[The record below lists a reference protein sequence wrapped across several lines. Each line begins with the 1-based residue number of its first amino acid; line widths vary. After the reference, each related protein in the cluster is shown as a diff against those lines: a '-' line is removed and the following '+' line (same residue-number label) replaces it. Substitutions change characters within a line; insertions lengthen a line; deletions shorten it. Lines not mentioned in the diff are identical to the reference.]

1 VVKMSGFEEEVPERE
16 RQRTPQRG
24 SSITELSLAK
34 LQTRLQAQRGSL
46 KLNLA
51 DSFIGDEGCDL
62 VARYLRDNPGTQVL
76 ELRGNNITAD
86 GVARLQAAFQSS
98 CSVKRLSLE
107 WNAIGNGTAEVYDL
121 LIGNTSVTSLDLR
134 NNRIGPEGAGPLAR
148 LFQENKVITAVDLRW
163 NDLGA
168 EGSRIFL
175 QALQAT
181 SPQVLTSLELSGNKV
196 PDETLQ
202 QLESLLK
209 GRSEERPRPREAP
222 ETMISARLV
231 NREKQYS
238 EELQTKYESNLY
250 AQSRLEAKNADLEQL
265 LDQERK
271 RTRDLQSDLLRELEA
286 EKSLHAQAEEALLTH
301 RETVAHR
308 EAEDD
313 RNLQDLDL
321 KLSSIINEKGAL
333 ANELKKLQEQYEK
346 LAFGSQERMKT
357 LEDRIEQQQ
366 RLVAQLENESAKTY
380 EQLRLEQQQTLREA
394 AQEADDRSQAGEAR
408 QLKLA
413 TAKEA
418 AEAEA
423 KKLRTVLAQTQA
435 GYLQELRDLELR
447 LQEENERR
455 FGANM
460 SLLEDRAKQMED
472 SRAELTR
479 ANQELQRDLI
489 RGEKVRLEQL
499 LDVEA
504 ERNSLL
510 DERAQL
516 TSTLQQ
522 LQSTSDSL
530 KNQIYSLRS
539 SLQSTSGS
547 LASLRSKLTQRQDD
561 SQGHLEDL
569 AKDQSREREQF
580 EVVRRGLGERI
591 ARMEGL
597 VAVREAERDRVRDEY
612 TRLHETLRVA
622 VSRTVHDTIRLHMRR
637 LEGETAS

>member
-1 VVKMSGFEEEVPERE
+1 MSGFEEEVPERE

-76 ELRGNNITAD
+76 ELRGNNITAE
-86 GVARLQAAFQSS
+86 GVVRLEAAFQSG
-98 CSVKRLSLE
+98 CAVKRLSLE
-107 WNAIGNGTAEVYDL
+107 WNAIGNGTAAVYDL
-121 LIGNTSVTSLDLR
+121 LVGNTSVTSLDLR
-134 NNRIGPEGAGPLAR
+134 NNRIGPEGANPLAR
-148 LFQENKVITAVDLRW
+148 LLQDNKSITAVDLRW

-168 EGSRIFL
+168 EGSRCLL
-175 QALQAT
+175 QTLQAT

-202 QLESLLK
+202 QLESLLQ
-209 GRSEERPRPREAP
+209 GRSDERVRPREVP

-231 NREKQYS
+231 SREKQYS
-238 EELQTKYESNLY
+238 EELQTKYETNLY
-250 AQSRLEAKNADLEQL
+250 SQSRLEAKNADLEQL

-286 EKSLHAQAEEALLTH
+286 EKSLRAQAEEALQSH
-301 RETVAHR
+301 REVVVQRA
-308 EAEDD
+308 AEDD

-321 KLSSIINEKGAL
+321 KLSSIVNEKGAL
-333 ANELKKLQEQYEK
+333 AAELKKLQEQYEK
-346 LAFGSQERMKT
+346 LAFGSQERTKT
-357 LEDRIEQQQ
+357 LEERIEQQQ
-366 RLVAQLENESAKTY
+366 RLFGQLEGEGAKAY
-380 EQLRLEQQQTLREA
+380 EQMRLEQQQTLREA
-394 AQEADDRSQAGEAR
+394 AQEAEERTQAAEAR
-408 QLKLA
+408 HLTLA
-413 TAKEA
+413 TAKEG

-423 KKLRTVLAQTQA
+423 KKLRTALAQTQA
-435 GYLQELRDLELR
+435 GDLQELRDLEYR

-455 FGANM
+455 FAANM

-479 ANQELQRDLI
+479 TNQDLQRDLI
-489 RGEKVRLEQL
+489 RGEKYRLEQL
-499 LDVEA
+499 LAIEA

-530 KNQIYSLRS
+530 KNQVYSLHS
-539 SLQSTSGS
+539 SLQSTSAS
-547 LASLRSKLTQRQDD
+547 LTSLRSKLTQRQDS
-561 SQGHLEDL
+561 SQGQLEDL
-569 AKDQSREREQF
+569 SKEQSRERGQF
-580 EVVRRGLGERI
+580 ETVRKGLGERI
-591 ARMEGL
+591 ARMQGL
-597 VAVREAERDRVRDEY
+597 VAVREAERDRMRDEY
-612 TRLHETLRVA
+612 TRLHESLRVA
-622 VSRTVHDTIRLHMRR
+622 VSRTVSDTIRVHMRR
-637 LEGETAS
+637 LEAETAS

>member
-1 VVKMSGFEEEVPERE
+1 
-16 RQRTPQRG
+16 
-24 SSITELSLAK
+24 
-34 LQTRLQAQRGSL
+34 
-46 KLNLA
+46 
-51 DSFIGDEGCDL
+51 

-366 RLVAQLENESAKTY
+366 RLVAQLETESAKTY

-413 TAKEA
+413 TSKEA

-423 KKLRTVLAQTQA
+423 KKLRTMLAQTQA

-547 LASLRSKLTQRQDD
+547 LTSLRSKLTQRQED

-591 ARMEGL
+591 TRMEGL